1 MRQSNPI
8 VPSGLSIIY
17 LDVMEKGKFICQLA
31 YKYCPLF
38 PVNIHKVEDYI
49 YKQRP
54 SLRGR
59 KINVEFSNNK
69 I

>member
-1 MRQSNPI
+1 MSRNRHTP
-8 VPSGLSIIY
+8 PSGLSTIY

-38 PVNIHKVEDYI
+38 PISISKVEAYI
-49 YKQRP
+49 YKLRP

-59 KINVEFSNNK
+59 NINVEFSNNK
-69 I
+69 V

>member
-1 MRQSNPI
+1 MRLNNST
-8 VPSGLSIIY
+8 PSGLSTIY

-38 PVNIHKVEDYI
+38 PVNIQKVEAYI

-59 KINVEFSNNK
+59 NIKVEFSNNK